1 MRAKRLRGSALVL
14 AASALL
20 IASGCKKE
28 TDPRVHPDM
37 VFKTGAGYTSS
48 DDTVGTQDTLLM
60 GVIITKTE
68 DPLIALNVSVAYD
81 GGAQSTVHNQSISG
95 DHVEYDQQVI
105 TRDQA
110 GTESWIFSV
119 TDRDG
124 NITTKSIKL
133 TVVP

>member
-1 MRAKRLRGSALVL
+1 MDKSFRSLVLMALV
-14 AASALL
+14 AVPLL
-20 IASGCKKE
+20 FSCKKE

-37 VFKTGAGYTSS
+37 VFKTGPGYTSAN
-48 DDTVGTQDTLLM
+48 DTVPMQDTLTI
-60 GVIITKTE
+60 GVIIDKTE

-81 GGAQSTVHNQSISG
+81 GASSSTVHNQDLSG
-95 DHVEYDQQVI
+95 DHVEHDQQVI

-124 NITTKSIKL
+124 NITTKNIVL
-133 TVVP
+133 TVQ